1 MLTYLFPSCRLLVP
15 LEDNPPE
22 LTKDPIPMK
31 KILTNSRTPFFS
43 VRCIKILL
51 LAIPFSSVQS
61 GYGRT
66 GSSEYAGTD
75 LDYEPDGHYWTV
87 LVVTTLLNIQHAKEI
102 AYSAEF
108 PDNVINK
115 DGYYVRSR
123 PTFLLPGAQKRV
135 HALTGGNPENERNIS
150 LCMLQSARTPKEIG
164 TALHRLGDSFAHT
177 NDKKG
182 RMYPHLIGH
191 TLLWKK
197 PDKIQN
203 NPDKYLLYVHTLIK
217 GLGGNV
223 ENIDMSVF
231 NYIAEAGLDTDA
243 NCAIL
248 KAEYNLI
255 SGSIAFLV
263 EEDQLPVVEKYL
275 QERLSP
281 ISNSYALQSSTD
293 GKGRI
298 TSIIILTHDLKVAK
312 AQLSGQKTQ
321 TKSVI
326 DQ

>member
-1 MLTYLFPSCRLLVP
+1 
-15 LEDNPPE
+15 
-22 LTKDPIPMK
+22 MK
-31 KILTNSRTPFFS
+31 KILTNS
-43 VRCIKILL
+43 CIPPSSGRYTKILL
-51 LAIPFSSVQS
+51 LTVAFCSVQN
-61 GYGRT
+61 GYSMT
-66 GSSEYAGTD
+66 NYFEYANSD
-75 LDYEPDGHYWTV
+75 FDYEPDGHYWTV

-108 PDNVINK
+108 PDNVVNK
-115 DGYYVRSR
+115 DGYCVRSR
-123 PTFLLPGAQKRV
+123 PTFLFPGAQKRV

-150 LCMLQSARTPKEIG
+150 LCMLQNARTPQEIG

-203 NPDKYLLYVHTLIK
+203 NPDKYLQYVHTLIR
-217 GLGGNV
+217 GLGGNE

-231 NYIAEAGLDTDA
+231 YYIAEAHLDTDA

-248 KAEYNLI
+248 KTEYNLI
-255 SGSIAFLV
+255 SGSVAFLV
-263 EEDQLPVVEKYL
+263 EEEQLPVVENYL
-275 QERLSP
+275 KERLSQ
-281 ISNSYALQSSTD
+281 ISNSYVLQSSTD
-293 GKGRI
+293 GKGRV
-298 TSIIILTHDLKVAK
+298 TSIIILNHDVSVAK
-312 AQLSGQKTQ
+312 AQWSSLKSETA
-321 TKSVI
+321 SVI